1 MITHHAEK
9 RHFMA
14 QNPVRTIC
22 ISFALVI
29 LAGTVL
35 LTLPICS
42 RDGKFTPLLDAL
54 FTATS
59 ATCVTGLIVYDTYQK
74 FTPLGQAVILMLIQI
89 GGLGLLTITSFF
101 NIILGRKLGLRG
113 AHLASESASASEL
126 PDTPRLLK
134 TIMLVSLLCEGA
146 GALLLMLHFV
156 PKYGSAGVGIGVFL
170 AVSAFCN
177 AGFDILGREGA
188 YVSLC
193 NYNDDPLVLIV
204 ISSLIIMGGLGFVVW
219 KDLAQYR
226 RTKKLML
233 HTKIVLLVTAILIV
247 AGTLGFM
254 ALEWGNPKTLGA
266 LPVPQRVL
274 ASYFQ
279 SVTARTAGYNS
290 IDNAAMGSISK
301 LLTVVLMFI
310 GASPASTG
318 GGIKTTTF
326 TVLIL
331 TVVSVMLGR
340 DETVIMKRKVEKQVV
355 YKALAIMF
363 LAGGVVLVT
372 TFIIY
377 FTMDVD
383 SIDALFEATSAFG
396 TVGLTVGISPKANT
410 ASKIAMILTMFL
422 GRVGPVSL
430 PLALAFRQ
438 HKRHEVIPEGKI
450 LVG

>member
-74 FTPLGQAVILMLIQI
+74 FTAIGQAVILLLIQI

-101 NIILGRKLGLRG
+101 NIILGRKLGLRS
-113 AHLASESASASEL
+113 AHLASESANSVEL

-134 TIMLVSLLCEGA
+134 TIMLVSLLCEGV
-146 GALLLMLHFV
+146 GALLLMPHFV
-156 PKYGSAGVGIGVFL
+156 PRHGSAGIGISVFL

-188 YVSLC
+188 YVSLI
-193 NYNDDPLVLIV
+193 NYNDDPYVLII

-233 HTKIVLLVTAILIV
+233 HTKIVVIVTVTLIIL
-247 AGTLGFM
+247 GTLGFL
-254 ALEWGNPKTLGA
+254 ALEWNNPKTLGA
-266 LPVPQRVL
+266 LTVPQRFL

-279 SVTARTAGYNS
+279 SVTTRTAGFNS
-290 IDNAAMGSISK
+290 IDMAGMGSVSK

-310 GASPASTG
+310 GAAPGSTG
-318 GGIKTTTF
+318 GGIKVTTF
-326 TVLIL
+326 TVLLL
-331 TVVSVMLGR
+331 TVASVMRGR
-340 DETVIMKRKVEKQVV
+340 DETIIMKRKVDKQIV

-363 LAGGVVLVT
+363 LAGGLVLVT

-377 FTMDVD
+377 FTMDEE

-396 TVGLTVGISPKANT
+396 TVGLSVGISPRANT